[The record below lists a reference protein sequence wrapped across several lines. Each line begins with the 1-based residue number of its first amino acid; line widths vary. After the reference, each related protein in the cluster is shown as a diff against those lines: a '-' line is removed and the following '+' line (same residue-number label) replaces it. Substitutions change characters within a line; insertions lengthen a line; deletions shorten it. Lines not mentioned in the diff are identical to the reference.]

1 MAVPFDV
8 VLTYADGSTERVH
21 RTPAAWQA
29 DGRTTTV
36 PVASAKALKSL
47 TIDTGIFVDANPGDN
62 TWAAGTAASR

>member
-1 MAVPFDV
+1 
-8 VLTYADGSTERVH
+8 
-21 RTPAAWQA
+21 
-29 DGRTTTV
+29 V